1 MSTILYDKKNDDGR
15 RVAVVVGSGRYKVFV
30 KWRTHSKWQR
40 YLNLHFKETALLA
53 ADLLFNL
60 EYH

>member
-1 MSTILYDKKNDDGR
+1 MSTILYNKKNDDGR

-30 KWRTHSKWQR
+30 KWHTHSKWQR
-40 YLNLHFKETALLA
+40 YYNLPFKDSALLA
-53 ADLLFNL
+53 ANLLFNL